1 MGAGLKL
8 ENLQSPLVGPFD
20 LTVEAGT
27 CLAIMGASGAGK
39 SLFLRMIADLDPNTG
54 EVWLDGRARSSVS
67 GPDWRRQVVYV
78 AAESGWW
85 DDAVAAHFEPHQREA
100 ASELADRFGLV
111 AGLLTAQV
119 ARLSTG
125 ERQRLALIRALVRQ
139 SPALLLDEPTAA
151 LDHDSIGKVETV
163 LRERLAAGTTLI
175 MVTHDPAQ
183 SERLGH
189 QHLVM
194 AAGRLAPGKLESGK
208 AESGA

>member
-1 MGAGLKL
+1 M
-8 ENLQSPLVGPFD
+8 
-20 LTVEAGT
+20 
-27 CLAIMGASGAGK
+27 
-39 SLFLRMIADLDPNTG
+39 
-54 EVWLDGRARSSVS
+54 
-67 GPDWRRQVVYV
+67 
-78 AAESGWW
+78 
-85 DDAVAAHFEPHQREA
+85 
-100 ASELADRFGLV
+100 
-111 AGLLTAQV
+111 
-119 ARLSTG
+119 
-125 ERQRLALIRALVRQ
+125 RQ